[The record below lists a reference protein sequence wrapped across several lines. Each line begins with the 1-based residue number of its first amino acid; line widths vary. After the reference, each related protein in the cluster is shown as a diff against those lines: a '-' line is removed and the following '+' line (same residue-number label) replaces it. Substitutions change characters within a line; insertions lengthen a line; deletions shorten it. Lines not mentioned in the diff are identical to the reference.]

1 MSETEVKISRREQ
14 ILQAVVH
21 MLEANPGGKITTAN
35 IAKTVGVSE
44 AALYRHFPS
53 KAKMFEGL
61 IEFIEDAIFSRTSRI
76 LQDFD
81 EADVRCEKTMTLVLT
96 FAEKNPGMCRL
107 LAGDALA
114 GETDRLRQRIHQF
127 FERLETQLKQILR
140 EAELRE
146 QKVTSIPLAAT
157 ANMLTALIEG
167 RIRQYVRTEFSV
179 SPTQHWPEQ
188 WKLINQQLLLR
199 TTG

>member
-1 MSETEVKISRREQ
+1 MSEVEVKISRREQ

-21 MLEANPGGKITTAN
+21 MLEINPGGRITTAN

-76 LQDFD
+76 LQDFPQA
-81 EADVRCEKTMTLVLT
+81 EVRCEKTMTLVLT

-127 FERLETQLKQILR
+127 FERLETQFKQILR

-146 QKVTSIPLAAT
+146 QKVTSIAVAAS
-157 ANMLTALIEG
+157 ANILNALIEG
-167 RIRQYVRTEFSV
+167 RIRQYVRTEFKIK
-179 SPTQHWPEQ
+179 PTQHWPEQ
-188 WKLINQQLLLR
+188 WDLINQQLLNS
-199 TTG
+199 TD

>member
-1 MSETEVKISRREQ
+1 MSEVEVKISRREQ

-21 MLEANPGGKITTAN
+21 MLEINPGGRITTAN

-76 LQDFD
+76 LQDFPQA
-81 EADVRCEKTMTLVLT
+81 EVRCEKTMTLVLT

-114 GETDRLRQRIHQF
+114 GETDCLRQRIHQF
-127 FERLETQLKQILR
+127 FERLETQFKQILR

-146 QKVTSIPLAAT
+146 QKVTSIAVAAS
-157 ANMLTALIEG
+157 ANILNALIEG
-167 RIRQYVRTEFSV
+167 RIRQYVRTEFKIK
-179 SPTQHWPEQ
+179 PTQHWPEQ
-188 WKLINQQLLLR
+188 WDLINQQLLNS
-199 TTG
+199 TD

>member
-1 MSETEVKISRREQ
+1 MSEVEVKISRRDQ

-21 MLEANPGGKITTAN
+21 MLEINPGGKITTAN

-76 LQDFD
+76 LQDFS

-107 LAGDALA
+107 LAGDALV

-127 FERLETQLKQILR
+127 FERLETQFKQILR

-146 QKVTSIPLAAT
+146 QKVTYIPLAAT
-157 ANMLTALIEG
+157 ANMLNALIEG

-179 SPTQHWPEQ
+179 SPTQYWPEQ
-188 WKLINQQLLLR
+188 WQLINQQLLR
-199 TTG
+199 NTV

>member
-1 MSETEVKISRREQ
+1 MSEVEVKISRRDQ

-21 MLEANPGGKITTAN
+21 MLEINPGGKITTAN

-76 LQDFD
+76 LQDFS

-107 LAGDALA
+107 LAGDALV

-127 FERLETQLKQILR
+127 FERLETQFKQILR

-146 QKVTSIPLAAT
+146 QKVTRIPLAAT
-157 ANMLTALIEG
+157 ANMLNALIEG
-167 RIRQYVRTEFSV
+167 RIRQYVRTEFNV
-179 SPTQHWPEQ
+179 SPTLYWPEQ
-188 WKLINQQLLLR
+188 WQSINQQLLR
-199 TTG
+199 STE